1 MNSET
6 LVTLLLS
13 VLAITFGIINARQK
27 KRNASASPPV
37 RRDQNYAEESELP
50 REYTF
55 QASKPTIEGNAI
67 PEEGIPATSSDEVT
81 EPHVHKK
88 TVKEQKKY
96 GFNAKEAVLYSEILK
111 PKFDEFG

>member
-13 VLAITFGIINARQK
+13 VLAITFGIISARQK
-27 KRNASASPPV
+27 KRKISAAPPV
-37 RRDQNYAEESELP
+37 RRDQNYSDESEHC

-55 QASKPTIEGNAI
+55 QASRPTIESNEI
-67 PEEGIPATSSDEVT
+67 PEEAPPATSPNAITD
-81 EPHVHKK
+81 PHMDKK
-88 TVKEQKKY
+88 KGTAQRKFS
-96 GFNAKEAVLYSEILK
+96 FNAKEAVLYSEILK

>member
-6 LVTLLLS
+6 LVTLLLT

-27 KRNASASPPV
+27 KRNATAAPPV
-37 RRDQNYAEESELP
+37 RRDPDDGQESV
-50 REYTF
+50 
-55 QASKPTIEGNAI
+55 PTIDGNVMH
-67 PEEGIPATSSDEVT
+67 EEGTPATSPDAIND
-81 EPHVHKK
+81 PHIEKK
-88 TVKEQKKY
+88 SAPDTAKY

>member
-6 LVTLLLS
+6 LVTLLLT

-27 KRNASASPPV
+27 KRNATAVPPV
-37 RRDQNYAEESELP
+37 RRDPDDWQESV
-50 REYTF
+50 
-55 QASKPTIEGNAI
+55 PTIDGNVL
-67 PEEGIPATSSDEVT
+67 PEEAAPATSPDAIYDQHIE
-81 EPHVHKK
+81 KK
-88 TVKEQKKY
+88 SAPDTAKY

>member
-27 KRNASASPPV
+27 KRKIAAAPPV
-37 RRDQNYAEESELP
+37 RRDQNYSDESESR

-55 QASKPTIEGNAI
+55 QASRPTIESNELPDEAPLATSPNAI
-67 PEEGIPATSSDEVT
+67 TDPQMD
-81 EPHVHKK
+81 KK
-88 TVKEQKKY
+88 PGTNQKKF

>member
-6 LVTLLLS
+6 LVTLLLT

-27 KRNASASPPV
+27 KRNATAVPPV
-37 RRDQNYAEESELP
+37 RRDPNDWQESV
-50 REYTF
+50 
-55 QASKPTIEGNAI
+55 PTIDGNVL
-67 PEEGIPATSSDEVT
+67 PEEAAPATSPDAIYDQYIE
-81 EPHVHKK
+81 KK
-88 TVKEQKKY
+88 SAPDTAKY

>member
-6 LVTLLLS
+6 LVTLLLT

-27 KRNASASPPV
+27 KRNATAVPPV
-37 RRDQNYAEESELP
+37 RRDPDDWQESV
-50 REYTF
+50 
-55 QASKPTIEGNAI
+55 PTIDGNVL
-67 PEEGIPATSSDEVT
+67 PEEAAPATSPDAIYDQYIEEKSAPDT
-81 EPHVHKK
+81 A
-88 TVKEQKKY
+88 KY

>member
-27 KRNASASPPV
+27 KRKTTAAPPV
-37 RRDQNYAEESELP
+37 RRDLNYPEEPETR

-55 QASKPTIEGNAI
+55 QASRPTIESNEL
-67 PEEGIPATSSDEVT
+67 PEEATPATSPNAITD
-81 EPHVHKK
+81 PHMNKK
-88 TVKEQKKY
+88 IGTNKKKF

>member
-6 LVTLLLS
+6 LVTLLLT

-27 KRNASASPPV
+27 KRNATAAPPV
-37 RRDQNYAEESELP
+37 RRDPDDWKESV
-50 REYTF
+50 
-55 QASKPTIEGNAI
+55 PTIDGNVL
-67 PEEGIPATSSDEVT
+67 PEEAPRATSPDAMNDPQIE
-81 EPHVHKK
+81 
-88 TVKEQKKY
+88 KESAPDKAKY

>member
-27 KRNASASPPV
+27 KRNATVAPPV
-37 RRDQNYAEESELP
+37 RPDIHYTEEPKP
-50 REYTF
+50 RQEQTF
-55 QASKPTIEGNAI
+55 QASRPTIEGNTL
-67 PEEGIPATSSDEVT
+67 PEEAQPATSPNEIAKT
-81 EPHVHKK
+81 HYGEK
-88 TVKEQKKY
+88 TVTNKKKY